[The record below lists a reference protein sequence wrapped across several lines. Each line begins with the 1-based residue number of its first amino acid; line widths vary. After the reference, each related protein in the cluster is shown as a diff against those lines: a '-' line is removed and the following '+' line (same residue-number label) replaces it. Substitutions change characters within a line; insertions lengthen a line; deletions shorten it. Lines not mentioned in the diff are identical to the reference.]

1 MNVYGCK
8 TVKLLGVLDLG
19 PGGEG
24 PALHGLEGGIGA
36 MGAGVSA
43 LLGIAIGW

>member
-1 MNVYGCK
+1 M
-8 TVKLLGVLDLG
+8 LHGVLDLG

-24 PALHGLEGGIGA
+24 PALHGLGGGFGF

-43 LLGIAIGW
+43 LLGIVFRIGVL